1 MAHYL
6 HTNLFSAT
14 VYKWQVPGQK
24 RVLDATN
31 GTTII
36 LNTNSLDGIRD
47 KSTLVIPKSSMYYF
61 DNPFDHR
68 DNSHYMEIGDS
79 LAQVITHMDASPI
92 SNVFTVSVYP
102 DDDITQTA
110 VNHTFKIADVARVID
125 ATGTKSGLY
134 SYLYVRAD
142 DGFRIIRYLIDG
154 SQRSFMTLI
163 EGQ

>member
-6 HTNLFSAT
+6 HSNLFEAT

-31 GTTII
+31 GTNII

-47 KSTLVIPKSSMYYF
+47 RSVLAVARSSMYYF

-68 DNSHYMEIGDS
+68 DNSHYMVIGDS
-79 LAQVITHMDASPI
+79 LAQVITHMDASPT
-92 SNVFTVSVYP
+92 SNEFTVNVYP
-102 DDDITQTA
+102 DDDTTKTVVA
-110 VNHTFKIADVARVID
+110 HTFKVADVARIING
-125 ATGTKSGLY
+125 TGSLTDVC

-142 DGFRIIRYLIDG
+142 EGFRIIRYLININ
-154 SQRSFMTLI
+154 QREFMALI